1 MALKISIL
9 TDENQSKNT
18 HVDIFKVYFPDLN
31 SLQCVFCIKYLIY
44 YMLLRFISKLWYVL

>member
-31 SLQCVFCIKYLIY
+31 SLQCVFYIKYLIY
-44 YMLLRFISKLWYVL
+44 YMLLRFISKL